1 MIFAQPLEPLTRRQR
16 NAAIAVGALVAAT
29 RLLAVSRSLWDWD
42 EALFVLGVRGYDVA
56 QHHPHP
62 PGYPLFIAAAKLV
75 HVIVADE
82 FRALQA
88 VVVLAAM
95 ALFPALFALARELR
109 FPFPVA
115 AGAAA
120 LCAFL
125 PNVWYYGGTA
135 LSDIP
140 SLVLV
145 VTAAALLLRGC
156 RDPRAYVLGAVV
168 LGAAAGVRPQNLLVG
183 AAPALI
189 VTWYRRKELRSI
201 IAAITLG
208 IVITTAAYTGAAL
221 ASSSWRDYLDAS
233 AAQSR
238 YIHDVDSFH
247 NPARPPLRELARAVF
262 VEPMHAGRFD
272 LVLAALAA
280 IGFVL
285 ALRRPGALVAVAM
298 FLPIQLFTWLML
310 DMSNFSRYSVAFL
323 PMVALFIAAA
333 FAAMRAWAAVPYALI
348 AAQLIVWTLPALNE
362 VRRTDSPVVMA
373 MNSVRSAGVV
383 YVQGGVAPF
392 ASALLPQQR
401 LVFVEKESELPMTG
415 APFLRE
421 GSTIAQGARVFRRSR
436 QGHLATFVRKH
447 FFEVAVV
454 PAARAHVFGDGWY
467 GQETDGE
474 LAWNWMKGRATML
487 LPPAGPRA
495 RLTLRFHVPASA
507 PTLMVMMNGTY
518 RTVHCTSPDMT
529 VSWDFDANPSA
540 PNELTLTIDPVF
552 NPSREHAGGD
562 ARDLGLQLFAYDW
575 RPE

>member
-16 NAAIAVGALVAAT
+16 NAAMVIGTLAAAT

-82 FRALQA
+82 FRALQ
-88 VVVLAAM
+88 VVVILAAM

-120 LCAFL
+120 LCTFF

-145 VTAAALLLRGC
+145 LTAAALLLRGC

-183 AAPALI
+183 FAPAVI
-189 VTWYRRKELRSI
+189 ATFCRRKELRSI
-201 IAAITLG
+201 LAALALGTL
-208 IVITTAAYTGAAL
+208 ILAASYAGAAL

-247 NPARPPLRELARAVF
+247 NPARPPLRELTRGIF

-272 LVLAALAA
+272 FVLAALAA
-280 IGFVL
+280 VGFLL
-285 ALRRPGALVAVAM
+285 AVRRPGALVALAM
-298 FLPIQLFTWLML
+298 FVPIQLFTWLML

-323 PMVALFIAAA
+323 PMYALFIAAA
-333 FAAMRAWAAVPYALI
+333 FVWMRTWAAIPYALI

-362 VRRTDSPVVMA
+362 VRRTDSPVVVA

-392 ASALLPQQR
+392 ASALLPQER
-401 LVFVEKESELPMTG
+401 LVFVEKETELPMTG
-415 APFLRE
+415 APFLCE
-421 GSTIAQGARVFRRSR
+421 GSTIAQDARVFRRSR

-507 PTLMVMMNGTY
+507 PTLTVMMNGVSHTI
-518 RTVHCTSPDMT
+518 RCTSPDMT
-529 VSWDFDANPSA
+529 AVWDFDVHANA
-540 PNELTLTIDPVF
+540 PNELTLEIAPVF